1 MKKSVPSETYT
12 QMKCV
17 PNEKSTPKW
26 KSVPNEKS
34 TQIIKWKIMPKK
46 IPVYKQIHC
55 QMQKVCIRTK
65 SRLKNHTHNFDTNH
79 PPYTYNKNAFE
90 SSHYWRKVVY
100 TLSSEWAN
108 RYSQGWSL
116 SKDVK
121 LHWQKL
127 AACILVLIIVLIS
140 FTRTKHS
147 CHGSLVYLRYMARVQ
162 KHCYVSVFNVCIF

>member
-1 MKKSVPSETYT
+1 MKTG
-12 QMKCV
+12 QNMG

-26 KSVPNEKS
+26 KKVSQVKHTPKWSVPNEKS
-34 TQIIKWKIMPKK
+34 TQIIKWKIIPKK

-108 RYSQGWSL
+108 SCIQVRAEQVGKQAKSHLWQYPDLTWYKNQTIRY
-116 SKDVK
+116 
-121 LHWQKL
+121 
-127 AACILVLIIVLIS
+127 
-140 FTRTKHS
+140 
-147 CHGSLVYLRYMARVQ
+147 
-162 KHCYVSVFNVCIF
+162 